1 MAFSRFAV
9 NSYTSPALSLS
20 AQRVVNARTVKAQPG
35 AKTQTPVFRC
45 PGIAAFQTFPAPI
58 RGANLVG
65 DRLIVVAGTT
75 AYGVSSSG
83 TLTALGSIPGSG
95 PCASAAGTRKAVFL
109 SSGDGYV
116 VDSTVTKITDPDYLP
131 STHVTWSDGY
141 FVFLAAD
148 RVFTCELNDPTDLDA
163 LAFDSL
169 IWATQPPNAIIADT
183 RDLIHFMPHAMAI
196 GYNKG
201 TIPYPFGLSQDGFI
215 ERGCLAPRSPAKLDN
230 TVFWL
235 ADDRTVRALRGN
247 TPVRITTEPLEQL
260 FATFTT
266 LSDAYGMAISQGG
279 CFSYILTFP
288 TEGRTFEYNVATEL
302 WNERASYGSDMWQV
316 EGHIEAYGQHFVWAG
331 DKLGILDPETYAEW
345 GESQPVLL
353 TSEPMHNGV
362 NYVHFDRIELDADMG
377 NGLITGQGS
386 DPQIALRYSDDGGKT
401 WSADFFRSLGA
412 IGETRARAIYTRHGR
427 SRNRVYQLV
436 YSDPTV
442 FAFYGAWINEAPAI
456 AA

>member
-1 MAFSRFAV
+1 MSFTPFAV

-20 AQRVVNARTVKAQPG
+20 AQRVVNARTVKAQPR
-35 AKTQTPVFRC
+35 ARTQTPVFRC
-45 PGIAAFQTFPAPI
+45 PGIKAFTTFAAPV
-58 RGANLVG
+58 RGASLVG
-65 DRLIVVAGTT
+65 DSLVVVAGNT
-75 AYGVSSSG
+75 AYRVSSSG
-83 TLTALGSIPGSG
+83 ALTTLGAVPGVG
-95 PCASAAGTRKAVFL
+95 PCAAAAGVDKAVFL
-109 SSGDGYV
+109 SSGDGFV
-116 VDSTVTKITDPDYLP
+116 VDSTVAQITDPDYLP

-148 RVFTCELNDPTDLDA
+148 RVFTCELNDPSSIDA
-163 LAFDSL
+163 LAFDTL
-169 IWATQPPNAIIADT
+169 IWATHPPTAIIADT
-183 RDLIHFMPHAMAI
+183 RDLIHFMPNATAI
-196 GYNKG
+196 GYNSG
-201 TIPYPFGLSQDGFI
+201 TTPYPFRLSSDGFI

-266 LSDAYGMAISQGG
+266 LADAYGMAISQGG
-279 CFSYILTFP
+279 CFSYVLTFP

-302 WNERASYGSDMWQV
+302 WNERASYGSEMWQV
-316 EGHIEAYGQHFVWAG
+316 EGHIEAYGKHVVWAG
-331 DKLGILDPETYAEW
+331 NKLGILDTETYAEW
-345 GESQPVLL
+345 DDPQSVIL

-362 NYVHFDRIELDADMG
+362 NWVHFDRIELDADMG

-386 DPQIALRYSDDGGKT
+386 DPQIILRYSDDGGKT
-401 WSADFFRSLGA
+401 WSADFMRSLGA
-412 IGETRARAIYTRHGR
+412 MGETRRRAIYTRHGR

-436 YSDPTV
+436 YSDPTA
-442 FAFYGAWINEAPAI
+442 FAFYGAYLNEERAI